1 MIVFCSVTVTECDV
15 VSYNQ
20 HHYLGFFISKSH
32 IHDLNP
38 TFGFQK
44 PNLTFTN
51 LIYKRALTRVL
62 KKNNLGFK
70 NQIWLFKLSFE
81 NQIFQL
87 ENRISK
93 TTFIFKTH
101 IWFMYWNPN
110 SFFENQIC
118 FISKNHVWF
127 FETHMCVMK
136 PKCEHCTKHKY
147 GFVNPCLIFKTH
159 MCVMKPKF
167 DFYTKHKYG
176 FVNPHLFFKT
186 HTCVMKSKF
195 DPYTKHK
202 YGFVNPHFIII
213 LNQLN

>member
-1 MIVFCSVTVTECDV
+1 MSV
-15 VSYNQ
+15 YNNFDKLKASWTGVLTLP
-20 HHYLGFFISKSH
+20 HHYLGFLISKSH
-32 IHDLNP
+32 IQDLNP

-44 PNLTFTN
+44 PNLAFTN

-176 FVNPHLFFKT
+176 FVNPHLYFKANT
-186 HTCVMKSKF
+186 HVCYENQMWLLYKTQIRCCKSE
-195 DPYTKHK
+195 
-202 YGFVNPHFIII
+202 FVFQI
-213 LNQLN
+213 